1 MQIWKTFFMSRP
13 DSRNVKT
20 ATSLCEVNASRILMN
35 NTNLSLPRQRIELQA
50 SNIYDG
56 MEISLALSSRHWTK
70 WRVAERTSEAGE
82 WRLHDFPTNQSV
94 GRKSSVQKDLLQQHT
109 PWTLS
114 PQMDLARITRI
125 MIIMIIIIR
134 MKMTKCIKDQ
144 FSQMCNIQGHRKRWT
159 GLSFSIYL
167 NSMCFHRLK
176 PSNKK
181 L

>member
-1 MQIWKTFFMSRP
+1 M
-13 DSRNVKT
+13 
-20 ATSLCEVNASRILMN
+20 CEVSTSRILMS

-70 WRVAERTSEAGE
+70 WRGSERTSEADE

-114 PQMDLARITRI
+114 PQMDPARITRI
-125 MIIMIIIIR
+125 MTIMIIIIIR
-134 MKMTKCIKDQ
+134 MEMTKCIKDQ
-144 FSQMCNIQGHRKRWT
+144 YSQMC
-159 GLSFSIYL
+159 SIV
-167 NSMCFHRLK
+167 RV
-176 PSNKK
+176 KK
-181 L
+181 QTN

>member
-1 MQIWKTFFMSRP
+1 MDDPCSCKFQKL
-13 DSRNVKT
+13 
-20 ATSLCEVNASRILMN
+20 LCEVSASRILMS

-70 WRVAERTSEAGE
+70 WRGSVRTSKADE

-109 PWTLS
+109 PWTPSL
-114 PQMDLARITRI
+114 QMDLTRITRI
-125 MIIMIIIIR
+125 MTIVMITIIR

-144 FSQMCNIQGHRKRWT
+144 YSQMC
-159 GLSFSIYL
+159 SIDSVQQTDKFILQYTYITL
-167 NSMCFHRLK
+167 CTATFEMYILQWI
-176 PSNKK
+176 
-181 L
+181 